1 MTGDIPSIAKR
12 SLGPARGAE
21 DAPIST
27 AALRFVL
34 DQARVAAQ
42 TRAVGQGRT
51 IFLPAQA
58 SNHQLLAAVFASALP
73 APGDGQ
79 VDERFATETDTGVL
93 WFDSKSPRIWQT
105 SR

>member
-42 TRAVGQGRT
+42 TRAGGQGRT

-73 APGDGQ
+73 APVDGQ
-79 VDERFATETDTGVL
+79 VDERFATEIDTGVL
-93 WFDSKSPRIWQT
+93 WFDSKSPRILQT